1 MIKAI
6 PDFDL
11 EKDDSLKI
19 DLLEVGGIE
28 GALLLTL
35 TGYLDTYNSASFQRR
50 VQKVIDSG
58 YTRLIFDCAK
68 LNYVSSTGIGLFT
81 AFLKTVK
88 SAGGDI
94 VLYNVQSRV
103 FDVFQL
109 LGFSRFFNIKDS
121 RSEAENY
128 FRDVRGLE
136 PEAVFP
142 HIFACPICAK
152 KLKAVKAGRFRC
164 TECKTILAVDERGGV
179 FLG

>member
-1 MIKAI
+1 MTNII

-11 EKDDSLKI
+11 DNDDSLKI

-28 GALLLTL
+28 GALSLAL
-35 TGYLDTYNSASFQRR
+35 TGYLDTYNSASFQKR

-58 YTRLIFDCAK
+58 YKRLIFDCGK

-88 SAGGDI
+88 SADGDI
-94 VLYNVQSRV
+94 VLYNVQPKV

-121 RSEAENY
+121 RSDAENY
-128 FRDVRGLE
+128 FRGGRGLE
-136 PEAVFP
+136 TDAVFP